1 MLLQTTP
8 QPKNSLNNSD
18 GQCHLITL
26 HQFWE
31 GQAYKNCMAPQSAYV
46 LEGTLFSST
55 ARVGFQPKDQP
66 NHCATGLEYS
76 GPISEVVTLDDPAD
90 VTLLY
95 EEPFLVDFGW
105 SSSSLCLSG
114 AAAGS

>member
-1 MLLQTTP
+1 MGSAISSPCISLGRASLQKLQRT
-8 QPKNSLNNSD
+8 SIFLCSR
-18 GQCHLITL
+18 
-26 HQFWE
+26 
-31 GQAYKNCMAPQSAYV
+31 
-46 LEGTLFSST
+46 GTLFSST
-55 ARVGFQPKDQP
+55 ARVGIQPKAKDHS

-95 EEPFLVDFGW
+95 EPFLVDFGW

>member
-1 MLLQTTP
+1 MG
-8 QPKNSLNNSD
+8 SA
-18 GQCHLITL
+18 TL
-26 HQFWE
+26 HQF
-31 GQAYKNCMAPQSAYV
+31 GKGKHTKTATSIFLCSR
-46 LEGTLFSST
+46 GTLFFST
-55 ARVGFQPKDQP
+55 ARVGFQPKAKDQL

-105 SSSSLCLSG
+105 SSSSLCLSV

>member
-31 GQAYKNCMAPQSAYV
+31 GQAYKQGTSIFLCSR
-46 LEGTLFSST
+46 GTLFPST
-55 ARVGFQPKDQP
+55 ARVGFQPKAKGQL
-66 NHCATGLEYS
+66 NHCATRLEYS

-95 EEPFLVDFGW
+95 EEPFLVDFG
-105 SSSSLCLSG
+105 
-114 AAAGS
+114 